1 MDYFEYLH
9 SVSSEP
15 EQTRT
20 GCDGGVLNFKLKLAS
35 LTHDICKIVI
45 NFSLRATVPDDKS

>member
-1 MDYFEYLH
+1 MDCFEYLH

-20 GCDGGVLNFKLKLAS
+20 GDGGVLNFKLKLAS
-35 LTHDICKIVI
+35 LTHDICKIV
-45 NFSLRATVPDDKS
+45 K